1 MGEIQSLIGSHAVV
15 RLPASATVL
24 EAVTE
29 MAARNVGAVLVA
41 GPDLRPQGIFS
52 ERDLMRR
59 VVLAGRESARVTLGE
74 VMTRELYMVE
84 RRARIADVRKEMQA
98 RHIRHVPV
106 LDCGVCVAVLS
117 LRDLLRADLESCA
130 SELLETKLYIQGEG
144 ALGETPTQ

>member
-15 RLPASATVL
+15 RLPASASVL
-24 EAVTE
+24 EAVQE

-59 VVLAGRESARVTLGE
+59 VVLAGRDPARVVLGE
-74 VMTRELYMVE
+74 VMTRELYVVD
-84 RRARIADVRKEMQA
+84 RRSRTAHVRKEMQE

-106 LDCGVCVAVLS
+106 LDDGVCVAVLS

-130 SELLETKLYIQGEG
+130 FELHETKLYIQGEPSLDEER
-144 ALGETPTQ
+144 A

>member
-15 RLPASATVL
+15 RLPATATVL
-24 EAVTE
+24 EAVRE

-59 VVLAGRESARVTLGE
+59 VVLAGREPARVALGE
-74 VMTRELYMVE
+74 VMTRELYV
-84 RRARIADVRKEMQA
+84 ADPHSRTATVRKEMQE

-106 LDCGVCVAVLS
+106 LADGVCVAVLS
-117 LRDLLRADLESCA
+117 LRDLLRADLESC
-130 SELLETKLYIQGEG
+130 SFELHETKLYIQGERS
-144 ALGETPTQ
+144 LDEEPT